1 MHSTLYSY
9 IPFCLIAITN
19 TVFIIH
25 LRVKKNIVSALMSSL
40 QKQKFKS
47 LNKTVIVLTS
57 LFIVMTMPG
66 TLASIYYDQLVQSEV
81 GMVLLNLGDLVDNM
95 YHSLNFLILAKT
107 NTRIYKKV
115 RSLLFKN
122 KLNII
127 QSSSQSKINTMIKH

>member
-1 MHSTLYSY
+1 
-9 IPFCLIAITN
+9 
-19 TVFIIH
+19 
-25 LRVKKNIVSALMSSL
+25 
-40 QKQKFKS
+40 
-47 LNKTVIVLTS
+47 
-57 LFIVMTMPG
+57 MTMPG

-127 QSSSQSKINTMIKH
+127 QSSSQSRINTMIKH